1 MKKDCT
7 VRLRRWRANPKKPPR
22 KKSGAFVYKVKV
34 SKVDYGLFRASRS
47 HNPAHNSCSMGPL
60 PHYALIVGRVNTP
73 FSHCKQACVGDG
85 LLTL

>member
-1 MKKDCT
+1 MIH
-7 VRLRRWRANPKKPPR
+7 
-22 KKSGAFVYKVKV
+22 
-34 SKVDYGLFRASRS
+34 GLFRASRS

-60 PHYALIVGRVNTP
+60 PHYALIVGGVHTP

>member
-1 MKKDCT
+1 MHNT
-7 VRLRRWRANPKKPPR
+7 IHFITRNVNEN
-22 KKSGAFVYKVKV
+22 KKSSRLPRAYMVK
-34 SKVDYGLFRASRS
+34 
-47 HNPAHNSCSMGPL
+47 

>member
-1 MKKDCT
+1 M
-7 VRLRRWRANPKKPPR
+7 
-22 KKSGAFVYKVKV
+22 VKV
-34 SKVDYGLFRASRS
+34 STVDYGLFRASRS

-60 PHYALIVGRVNTP
+60 PHYYALIVGRVNTP

>member
-1 MKKDCT
+1 MHNT
-7 VRLRRWRANPKKPPR
+7 IQFINRNVNEN
-22 KKSGAFVYKVKV
+22 KKSNRLPRAYMVKV

>member
-1 MKKDCT
+1 MPDRMTDDAQAVNSIKT
-7 VRLRRWRANPKKPPR
+7 L
-22 KKSGAFVYKVKV
+22 VKV
-34 SKVDYGLFRASRS
+34 SKVDYGLFRASRF